1 MSPATRAPEPAAV
14 VLVDPINDDARALWH
29 AVLDLAEQL
38 PEDGWCLV
46 GGLMVQLH
54 AYRYE
59 QRGVRPTQDVD
70 VLADSRMRPRSLT
83 EVIAERLL
91 DLGYEVA
98 QPASAIDPPT
108 ICRFEREGA
117 TIDVLGPDGMK
128 GTPPKTVGGFQTIQV
143 PGGTQALA
151 RTESVEIRV
160 GDGRTGFVRCPNLAV
175 ALLLKARV
183 LRVAKGLRDQ
193 DRGDLVLLLACAEDP
208 ILIREHMTNSERGW
222 LRKGAER
229 LRIDEDDLADLFT
242 SEQLARARAAFSL
255 ITAT

>member
-1 MSPATRAPEPAAV
+1 
-14 VLVDPINDDARALWH
+14 
-29 AVLDLAEQL
+29 
-38 PEDGWCLV
+38 
-46 GGLMVQLH
+46 
-54 AYRYE
+54 
-59 QRGVRPTQDVD
+59 
-70 VLADSRMRPRSLT
+70 MRPRSLT

-108 ICRFEREGA
+108 ICRFEREGE

-160 GDGRTGFVRCPNLAV
+160 GDGRTGFVRCPNLAA
-175 ALLLKARV
+175 ALLLKVRV
-183 LRVAKGLRDQ
+183 LRIGNGMRDQ

-208 ILIREHMTNSERGW
+208 ILIREHMTNTERGW
-222 LRKGAER
+222 LRKGAKR
-229 LRIDEDDLADLFT
+229 LRIDEDDLADLF
-242 SEQLARARAAFSL
+242 SSDQLARARAAFSL

>member
-160 GDGRTGFVRCPNLAV
+160 GDGPPGSSAARTSLQPFCSRPGCSASPR
-175 ALLLKARV
+175 
-183 LRVAKGLRDQ
+183 
-193 DRGDLVLLLACAEDP
+193 ACAT
-208 ILIREHMTNSERGW
+208 RT
-222 LRKGAER
+222 AV
-229 LRIDEDDLADLFT
+229 T
-242 SEQLARARAAFSL
+242 SCCYSRAPRTPFLSAS
-255 ITAT
+255 T